1 MTDSLTGSNRDDVES
16 VAGNAFAIQDGGRGH
31 VTGGLVDG
39 KQTAQGAVG
48 ERVRQRDVIWRDG
61 RDPSHVTRGGQVL
74 DHVTEVRRRGEGG
87 RRGGGAAGRG
97 PGGYRHDHGGG
108 RRPRR
113 AAEVP
118 RDHREAVLGLVERPS
133 DSQLAD
139 VAVQRERAAIVAGD
153 EVVADLGVQSDI
165 AVNLSRRRHGH
176 SEAPTAT
183 TAAVASPSLY
193 MDMVIA
199 RSGDR

>member
-1 MTDSLTGSNRDDVES
+1 
-16 VAGNAFAIQDGGRGH
+16 
-31 VTGGLVDG
+31 
-39 KQTAQGAVG
+39 
-48 ERVRQRDVIWRDG
+48 
-61 RDPSHVTRGGQVL
+61 VTRGGQVL

-97 PGGYRHDHGGG
+97 GPGGYRHDHGGG
-108 RRPRR
+108 QRPRR